1 MTNDGITGRLDDIDA
16 AVRHGLTAITA
27 IRKRI
32 EFVRTIP
39 ILFGGIIKKTATT
52 FKVFGIIFG
61 SACVHIGAKKS
72 LWHG

>member
-1 MTNDGITGRLDDIDA
+1 MANDGIASGLHRIHA
-16 AVRHGLTAITA
+16 AMGHGFATISTA
-27 IRKRI
+27 RKGI
-32 EFVRTIP
+32 KFVRTITV
-39 ILFGGIIKKTATT
+39 LFGGIIKQTATT